1 MEALLVQHVNQQ
13 ERERARFGGSTQS
26 QTAAAGP
33 TEVRVTLQSL
43 LEFLEG
49 TVPSAGRLPM
59 QTQQKQPPTSSASER
74 LDEGERAPPTAPA
87 SNPNPN
93 AGLPVRGPSV
103 RIGLGGEALAR
114 RLFIETQITLLVL
127 NVPRQAT
134 NSLATFLQVRATFL
148 LNVIP

>member
-49 TVPSAGRLPM
+49 TVQSAGRS
-59 QTQQKQPPTSSASER
+59 QQQKQPPTSSASQR

-93 AGLPVRGPSV
+93 LPPVRGPSV

-114 RLFIETQITLLVL
+114 RLFTETQITLLVL